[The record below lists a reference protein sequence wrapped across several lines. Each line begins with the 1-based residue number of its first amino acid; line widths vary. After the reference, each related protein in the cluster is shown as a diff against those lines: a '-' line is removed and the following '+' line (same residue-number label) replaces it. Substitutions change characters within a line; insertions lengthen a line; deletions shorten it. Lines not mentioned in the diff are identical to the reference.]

1 MKIRAAVAALV
12 ATAVLA
18 LGQPVFAADL
28 KVGVVDLQ
36 KVIETSKTGQVI
48 QGQLKAEKD
57 KMEADL
63 KKKSEEIEGLRQ
75 RLEREAMV
83 MSKQALEEKER
94 EGRIKVNDFKQ
105 LQKKYR
111 ADLQELEIRL
121 MSELKQQVT
130 TLLEE
135 IGKKEGYILI
145 ISNIA
150 VLYAPNSVD
159 ITDTLIK
166 KLNAKA
172 R

>member
-1 MKIRAAVAALV
+1 MKIQTTLQLLV
-12 ATAVLA
+12 AMTALA
-18 LGQPVFAADL
+18 WVHPAAAADL

-36 KVIETSKTGQVI
+36 KVIESSKPGQAM

-57 KMEADL
+57 KMEAEL
-63 KKKSEEIEGLRQ
+63 KKKGDEIEELRQ
-75 RLEREAMV
+75 RLERESMV
-83 MSKQALEEKER
+83 MSKEAREEKER
-94 EGRIKVNDFKQ
+94 EGRIKVNDIKQ

-111 ADLQELEIRL
+111 ADLQGL
-121 MSELKQQVT
+121 ELKLMGQLKDQISG
-130 TLLEE
+130 LLEE
-135 IGKKEGYILI
+135 IGKKEGYVLI

-172 R
+172 K

>member
-1 MKIRAAVAALV
+1 MKIQTTLQLLAAM
-12 ATAVLA
+12 TVLA
-18 LGQPVFAADL
+18 WVHPAAAADL

-36 KVIETSKTGQVI
+36 KVIESSKPGQAM

-57 KMEADL
+57 KMEAEL
-63 KKKSEEIEGLRQ
+63 KKKGDEIEELRQ
-75 RLEREAMV
+75 RLERESMV
-83 MSKQALEEKER
+83 MSKEAREEKER
-94 EGRIKVNDFKQ
+94 EGRIKVNDIKQ

-111 ADLQELEIRL
+111 ADLQGL
-121 MSELKQQVT
+121 ELKLMGQLKDQISG
-130 TLLEE
+130 LLEE
-135 IGKKEGYILI
+135 IGKKEGYVLI

-172 R
+172 K

>member
-1 MKIRAAVAALV
+1 MKIQTTLQLLVAMAALAWV
-12 ATAVLA
+12 HPAA
-18 LGQPVFAADL
+18 AADL

-36 KVIETSKTGQVI
+36 KVIESSKPGQAM

-57 KMEADL
+57 KMEAEL
-63 KKKSEEIEGLRQ
+63 KKKGDEIEELRQ
-75 RLEREAMV
+75 RLERESMV
-83 MSKQALEEKER
+83 MSKEAREEKER
-94 EGRIKVNDFKQ
+94 EGRIKVNDIKQ

-111 ADLQELEIRL
+111 ADLQGL
-121 MSELKQQVT
+121 ELKLMGQLKDQISG
-130 TLLEE
+130 LLEE
-135 IGKKEGYILI
+135 IGKKEGYVLI

-172 R
+172 K